1 MVSMGLLAAILC
13 GGATWLTRTGTG
25 LDMSVAMFALF
36 AAVTLRI
43 MFGVAWKVT
52 LTAELFGG
60 GQGLGYLI
68 NVARQD
74 YDTAILFAVIL
85 LIIGFVSLADRWVF
99 LPLERYCTRQFGVAA

>member
-1 MVSMGLLAAILC
+1 
-13 GGATWLTRTGTG
+13 
-25 LDMSVAMFALF
+25 
-36 AAVTLRI
+36 
-43 MFGVAWKVT
+43 
-52 LTAELFGG
+52 
-60 GQGLGYLI
+60 LGYLI